1 MNTSKTSMKIVLI
14 RAIVVVLLFFVG
26 AVITYNTVYKHP
38 TLPILKPADFNPKL
52 VDESLKYSFNDHE
65 VGDFVLINQDGDSV
79 TPKTFNNKIYV
90 ANFIFTTCPGIC
102 PIMTKKMENVYQKFF
117 ENKNFS
123 IISHSVTPE
132 MDSVPVL
139 KEYAKKHF
147 AVAPQWHFV
156 TGNRKLIY
164 DLARKHYFAAL
175 DEGDG
180 SLQDFV
186 HTENVLL
193 IDPQKRI
200 RGVYDG
206 TDDEEIERLMD
217 DIEILFKEYPNLV
230 Q

>member
-1 MNTSKTSMKIVLI
+1 MLTTKTSMKIVII
-14 RAIVVVLLFFVG
+14 RALVVVSLFFVG
-26 AVITYNTVYKHP
+26 AVITYNYIYKHP
-38 TLPILKPADFNPKL
+38 VLPVLKPADFNPKL
-52 VDESLKYSFNDHE
+52 VDESLKYSFKDH
-65 VGDFVLINQDGDSV
+65 VIGDFVLINQDADTI
-79 TPKTFNNKIYV
+79 TPKSFHNKIYV

-117 ENKNFS
+117 ENPNFS

-132 MDSVPVL
+132 IDSVPVL
-139 KEYAKKHF
+139 KQYAKKHY

-164 DLARKHYFAAL
+164 ELARKHYFAAL

-206 TDDEEIERLMD
+206 TDDEEIERLIE
-217 DIEILFKEYPNLV
+217 DIQTLFLEYKF
-230 Q
+230 

>member
-1 MNTSKTSMKIVLI
+1 M
-14 RAIVVVLLFFVG
+14 FF
-26 AVITYNTVYKHP
+26 
-38 TLPILKPADFNPKL
+38 
-52 VDESLKYSFNDHE
+52 
-65 VGDFVLINQDGDSV
+65 SV
-79 TPKTFNNKIYV
+79 
-90 ANFIFTTCPGIC
+90 
-102 PIMTKKMENVYQKFF
+102 
-117 ENKNFS
+117 KNFS

-139 KEYAKKHF
+139 KEYAKKNY

-206 TDDEEIERLMD
+206 TDDEDIEKLIQ
-217 DIEILFKEYPNLV
+217 DIEILFLEYPNLKL
-230 Q
+230 